1 MEVIEEMDI
10 KKERTDI
17 IENTEHSKEIQKPKR
32 QDKNKMGTRPILPLL
47 LSMAFP
53 PMLSML
59 IQSLYNIVDSMFV
72 ARYSQ
77 NALTAVSLAFP
88 LQTLIIAGSVGIGVG
103 VNSYIARKLGEQR
116 QEAADSA
123 VAHGLLL
130 ALIAAVIFAAAGVF
144 AIRPFF
150 NLFTKDAAIL
160 ADGLIYTRICVIF
173 CFGPFIH
180 ICIEKIFQATG
191 KMIFPMALQ
200 AIGAI
205 VNIILDPIL
214 IFGAFGIPS
223 MGVTGAAVATITGQM
238 ISMSLS
244 LLVLLIAPHDVKLR
258 FKGFHYQGVI
268 IRQILSV
275 AVPNACMNALGSL
288 LVMGLNAILIRFSNT
303 AVSLFG
309 IYYKLQTFVFMPAS
323 GLSQGAMPIMGY
335 NYGARSRKRL
345 LKCLKYSLL
354 ICFLIMAGG
363 CLLFESVP
371 GLLLSLFH
379 AGPEMMEIGIPALRI
394 IAISF
399 LPASAGF
406 MLPTMFQAMGKG
418 TDSLI
423 VFLLR
428 QLVVTLGLAW
438 LLHGPFGL
446 TGIWISFIAAETA
459 GAAAALLLYLKI
471 RKNDSL
477 LNGKKD

>member
-1 MEVIEEMDI
+1 METTELTELE
-10 KKERTDI
+10 KKEPM
-17 IENTEHSKEIQKPKR
+17 KE
-32 QDKNKMGTRPILPLL
+32 NKMGTRTMLPLL

-72 ARYSQ
+72 ARYSE

-88 LQTLIIAGSVGIGVG
+88 LQTLIVACSVGIGVG

-116 QEAADSA
+116 QEEADSA
-123 VAHGLLL
+123 VIHGLLL
-130 ALIAAVIFAAAGVF
+130 ALTASILFVTAGAF
-144 AIRPFF
+144 CIEPFF
-150 NLFTKDAAIL
+150 RMFTDDGAIL
-160 ADGLIYTRICVIF
+160 ADGLIYARICVGF

-205 VNIILDPIL
+205 LNIILDPIL
-214 IFGAFGIPS
+214 IFGYFGLPA
-223 MGVTGAAVATITGQM
+223 MGVTGAAVATVIGQM
-238 ISMSLS
+238 TSMGLS
-244 LLVLLIAPHDVKLR
+244 FFVLVAFQHDVKLR
-258 FKGFHYQGVI
+258 LKGFHFQGAI
-268 IRQILSV
+268 IRQILTV

-345 LKCLKYSLL
+345 LECLKYSIG
-354 ICFLIMAGG
+354 ICFLIMVIGFLPFEGAAGY
-363 CLLFESVP
+363 
-371 GLLLSLFH
+371 LLSLFH
-379 AGPEMMEIGIPALRI
+379 ASSEMLEIGIPALRI
-394 IAISF
+394 IAVSF
-399 LPASAGF
+399 LPASIGF
-406 MLPTMFQAMGKG
+406 ILPTMFQAMGNG
-418 TDSLI
+418 IDSLI

-428 QLVVTLGLAW
+428 QFVITLPLAW
-438 LLHGPFGL
+438 FLHGPFGL
-446 TGIWISFIAAETA
+446 TGIWVSFIVAETA
-459 GAAAALLLYLKI
+459 GAAAAFLLYWRI
-471 RKNDSL
+471 Q
-477 LNGKKD
+477 KKDELLRKQPL